1 MDDPKHTDDPRH
13 TADPQHTDGARNPD
27 GPGDRPSVVLFD
39 LGNVLFRD
47 PWEALLLTEGAG
59 LADRIGLDRG
69 EVEAAGRR
77 LWRRFSV
84 VEADEQAYWDALGR
98 ELGRAVPPSL
108 VKELEE
114 HLLLA
119 NPAAGELLAAAAD
132 GGSRPVG
139 IASNNTSF
147 WYAKQAERLSLH
159 RWVDPRLVF
168 LSHELGVTKGARG
181 RGLLEAA
188 AERTHPPSTL
198 LIEDRA
204 GNLRRARG
212 LGFRTAAYAF
222 EGAAASEGFKTT
234 DSRELLRR
242 LSV

>member
-1 MDDPKHTDDPRH
+1 MDDPK
-13 TADPQHTDGARNPD
+13 N
-27 GPGDRPSVVLFD
+27 RPSVVLFD

-47 PWEALLLTEGAG
+47 PWETLLLTEGEG
-59 LADRIGLDRG
+59 LADRLGLDRD
-69 EVEAAGRR
+69 EVDTVGRR

-84 VEADEQAYWDALGR
+84 VEAEEGEYWEELGR
-98 ELGRAVPPSL
+98 ELGRKVPPSL
-108 VKELEE
+108 VEELEDR
-114 HLLLA
+114 LLVA
-119 NPAAGELLAAAAD
+119 NPAAAELLAAASDA
-132 GGSRPVG
+132 GARPVG

-159 RWVDPRLVF
+159 QWLDPRLVF

-188 AERTHPPSTL
+188 AERVHPPSTL

-222 EGAAASEGFKTT
+222 EGAAPSEGRPVA
-234 DSRELLRR
+234 DARELLRR
-242 LSV
+242 LSA